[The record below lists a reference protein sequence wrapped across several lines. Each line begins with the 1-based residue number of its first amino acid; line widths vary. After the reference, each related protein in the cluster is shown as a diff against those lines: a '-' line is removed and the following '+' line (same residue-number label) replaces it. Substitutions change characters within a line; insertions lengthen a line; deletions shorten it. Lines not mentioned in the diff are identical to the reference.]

1 MFDVSVNH
9 MTYLSD
15 TSVPKLAVVSPLDI
29 GEHHSMTPM
38 IQSDPPLDSLSCDHE
53 IADTDDQLDQPRLRF
68 RPGGSNLH
76 DYPVADT
83 PPSILQMHQSPRG

>member
-15 TSVPKLAVVSPLDI
+15 DSVPKLAVVSSLDI
-29 GEHHSMTPM
+29 GEHHSTVSMNRPNSPM
-38 IQSDPPLDSLSCDHE
+38 DYLSYDHE
-53 IADTDDQLDQPRLRF
+53 AAGTDDQSDQPKLRF

-76 DYPVADT
+76 ENPVADT
-83 PPSILQMHQSPRG
+83 PPSSNGNGDV

>member
-15 TSVPKLAVVSPLDI
+15 TSVPKLAVVSPFDI
-29 GEHHSMTPM
+29 GEHHSMIPM
-38 IQSDPPLDSLSCDHE
+38 IQSDPPLDSLSYDHE
-53 IADTDDQLDQPRLRF
+53 TADADDQSDQPRVRF

-76 DYPVADT
+76 DYSVADT
-83 PPSILQMHQSPRG
+83 PPSIG